1 MLGLVRRLTPF
12 ALAALIGGGVGAG
25 TYAALDDGAT
35 SAAVVKDTAPSS
47 PAPTV
52 PQASSGSTAA
62 EIFRST
68 APGVVQITDN
78 GGQGS
83 GFVLDE
89 QGYIA
94 TNEHVVEGA
103 DSVTVRFQNGREV
116 DAKVIGSDAATDVA
130 LIKVDLPP
138 AELTPLPLGDS
149 SSISVGDSVMAIGNP
164 LGLEWS
170 LSAGVVSGLNRTIV
184 SPNGAPI
191 GGAIQTDAVVNPGN
205 SGGPLVDSAGRVVG
219 IVAQVATDR
228 GGNTGIGYAVP
239 INTARRVMNQ
249 LRAGTT
255 PERAYLGVRIETTD
269 GGARL
274 TEVAA
279 DTPAE
284 RAELEVGDLI
294 TAVDDTP
301 VRSAEDLQAVVA
313 QHAPGD
319 RITVEIE
326 RDGKERSISVTLGR
340 APS

>member
-1 MLGLVRRLTPF
+1 VFALARRLAPF
-12 ALAALIGGGVGAG
+12 ALAALIGAGVGAG
-25 TYAALDDGAT
+25 TYAALDDRGVT
-35 SAAVVKDTAPSS
+35 STVVRETTPSS
-47 PAPTV
+47 PAPTA
-52 PQASSGSTAA
+52 PQTSWGSTAA
-62 EIFRST
+62 EIFRQT
-68 APGVVQITDN
+68 ASGVVQITDN

-94 TNEHVVEGA
+94 TNEHVIEGS
-103 DSVTVRFQNGREV
+103 DSVTVRFQSGHEA
-116 DAKVIGSDAATDVA
+116 DAEVIGSDAATDVA

-138 AELTPLPLGDS
+138 ADLTPLSLGDS
-149 SSISVGDSVMAIGNP
+149 SSIEVGDAVFAIGNP

-205 SGGPLVDSAGRVVG
+205 SGGPLLDSQGRVIG

-239 INTARRVMNQ
+239 INTARRVINQ

-269 GGARL
+269 GGARV

-284 RAELEVGDLI
+284 RAGLEVGDLI
-294 TAVDDTP
+294 TAVDDGAI
-301 VRSAEDLQAVVA
+301 RSAEDLQAVVA

-319 RITVEIE
+319 RIAVELE
-326 RDGKERSISVTLGR
+326 RDGAKRSITVTLGQ